1 MEPPLRSLEG
11 KDINITPRRDFT
23 LIMTLSNICLDNFSL
38 IMTLSNNYLDNLY
51 FFLKEKD
58 IQDLLIL
65 KPFILCFTVAIT

>member
-51 FFLKEKD
+51 FF
-58 IQDLLIL
+58 
-65 KPFILCFTVAIT
+65 